1 MKTKQDVQAKI
12 QALKTK
18 LNFVLKERDSAT
30 NTNQYLDLHKQS
42 YEISQQIYLLEWVL
56 EDSK

>member
-1 MKTKQDVQAKI
+1 MKTKQDIQAKI

-18 LNFVLKERDSAT
+18 LNFVLKERDSVT
-30 NTNQYLDLHKQS
+30 NTNQYIDLHKQS

-56 EDSK
+56 EN